1 MEQTLVADE
10 LRDQLD
16 AQGYLIVE
24 DVLDPENV
32 IDPVLDAF
40 AACISEYALRTGRTR
55 SYARLDLAGQLIKL
69 VEEGQSWLDTGF
81 DIALPPGGPYP
92 PGVPLFLEP
101 EMFGLLTNDRLL
113 DVIERIIGPTI
124 WLNPSAHTRMKVPN
138 WMALTKNQRIGD
150 TQWHQDAGVVLP
162 EIDEWNMLTVW
173 IPLTDAPTET
183 GCLRVHPT
191 PLDGELLDHCRDAR
205 NGIAIAGSRMPR
217 NEEVALPMKRGSVLL
232 MRPRTPHASLSNVTT
247 DRVRISLDL
256 RYQPVGKP
264 NGRPWMPS
272 YLVRGTDPGGAHLAS
287 YEEWRDGWLRTQ
299 RELVAR
305 TNGEKIK
312 FTRWNFDA
320 EVCA

>member
-1 MEQTLVADE
+1 MEQALAADE

-40 AACISEYALRTGRTR
+40 AARISEYALRERRTR
-55 SYARLDLAGQLIKL
+55 SFARLDLAGQLIKL
-69 VEEGQSWLDTGF
+69 VEDGQSWLDTGF

-92 PGVPLFLEP
+92 AGIPMFLEH
-101 EMFGLLTNDRLL
+101 EMFDLLTDHRLL

-138 WMALTKNQRIGD
+138 WMALAKNQRIGD

-173 IPLTDAPTET
+173 IPLTDAPLET

-191 PLDGELLDHCRDAR
+191 PLDGALLDHCRDAR
-205 NGIAIAGSRMPR
+205 NGIAIAPSRMPQ
-217 NEEVALPMKRGSVLL
+217 NAEVSLPMKRGSVLFL
-232 MRPRTPHASLSNVTT
+232 RPRTPHASLTNVTT
-247 DRVRISLDL
+247 DQVRISLDL

-272 YLVRGTDPGGAHLAS
+272 YLVRGTDPDGGHLAT
-287 YEEWRDGWLRTQ
+287 YEEWHDGWLQTQ
-299 RELVAR
+299 RELVAK

-312 FTRWNFDA
+312 FNRWNFDA